1 MDKKFFFWLLIILLL
16 SSIYIFFIQ
25 QDSKIRYTSGSITTL
40 PGLVRVF
47 NYALIICLFI
57 IYQLNRKLCDF
68 KSFII
73 ILISSVLIIDGL
85 NSAAIFFSIIVFEFY
100 RLNLKKKF
108 SSFIFI
114 LIGTFLVL
122 EFSFGYKYNFSD
134 TDYASL
140 ASDYTGYVD
149 YMYNF
154 TIPRFSVHA
163 EQLYSYISQDLDIS
177 NYSYLSKVIIES
189 FKNRINVIF
198 NDGYNIFYPKTVG
211 QSILWNMQYL
221 YAPGGSSPGYL
232 LSVISFLP
240 FTLPLIIL
248 IAFIYKQVSLR
259 LNESVN
265 FIQVACFCFIIKITT
280 SNLLDML
287 GILSPELMTLILAFL
302 SCHVFKK

>member
-1 MDKKFFFWLLIILLL
+1 ML
-16 SSIYIFFIQ
+16 Q
-25 QDSKIRYTSGSITTL
+25 
-40 PGLVRVF
+40 
-47 NYALIICLFI
+47 
-57 IYQLNRKLCDF
+57 
-68 KSFII
+68 
-73 ILISSVLIIDGL
+73 
-85 NSAAIFFSIIVFEFY
+85 FFSIIVFEFY
-100 RLNLKKKF
+100 RLNLKKIFFVYIYFDRYIF
-108 SSFIFI
+108 SSK
-114 LIGTFLVL
+114 
-122 EFSFGYKYNFSD
+122 FSFGYKYNFSD

-240 FTLPLIIL
+240 FTLPNYFNSGL
-248 IAFIYKQVSLR
+248 KQV
-259 LNESVN
+259 
-265 FIQVACFCFIIKITT
+265 F
-280 SNLLDML
+280 
-287 GILSPELMTLILAFL
+287 
-302 SCHVFKK
+302 